1 MAEEMKIKLPK
12 EIELKIKA
20 DKELQHIIRRR
31 IEREISREIKEDT
44 FLSLLF
50 DSLLSESKL
59 TKEDISEIDD
69 KVKKGITEK
78 LGWK

>member
-1 MAEEMKIKLPK
+1 MVEEMKIKLPK
-12 EIELKIKA
+12 EIELKVKR
-20 DKELQHIIRRR
+20 DKELQHIIKRR

-50 DSLLSESKL
+50 DSLLSESEL
-59 TKEDISEIDD
+59 TKEDISEIDH
-69 KVKKGITEK
+69 KVKKGITER